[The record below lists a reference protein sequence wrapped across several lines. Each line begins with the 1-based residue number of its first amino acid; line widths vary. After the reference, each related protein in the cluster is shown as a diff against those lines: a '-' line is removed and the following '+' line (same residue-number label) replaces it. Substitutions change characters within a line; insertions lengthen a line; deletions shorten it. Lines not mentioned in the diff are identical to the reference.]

1 MKKTIVLLS
10 LLMASAN
17 AFSASILWMDV
28 KRLAHIRYREGDASV
43 QEYLDA
49 RNLQI
54 NAMQVTISDAAN
66 PGPGAS
72 SYLLFC
78 YEGENDVL
86 VMDDENATWIPV
98 TAYDEDGTDQTWIPV
113 SLGDYSGESGWNVIL
128 QLGYVPDNWDGTGQV
143 PFECI
148 AYATD
153 TIDNLDPH
161 ISVQFDLNPPDTT
174 PWAPTQ
180 FIAVPEPATCALGLL
195 GAALLLRRRKRT
207 AA

>member
-17 AFSASILWMDV
+17 AFSASILWMSIPTLTHLRYKGDDV
-28 KRLAHIRYREGDASV
+28 SV
-43 QEYLDA
+43 ADYLNA

-54 NAMQVTISDAAN
+54 NAMQVTISDIAN
-66 PGPGAS
+66 PGAGAQEYVLFFPG
-72 SYLLFC
+72 
-78 YEGENDVL
+78 E
-86 VMDDENATWIPV
+86 DEYGNV
-98 TAYDEDGTDQTWIPV
+98 DEDDWVAVTVDTENGTTDVAWIPV
-113 SLGDYSGESGWNVIL
+113 SLGDYADESGWNVIL

-153 TIDNLDPH
+153 TIDNLDSH
-161 ISVQFDLNPPDTT
+161 VSVQFDTSTPGFT